1 MNNQWQDNLRNR
13 MNLHEETAPDGLW
26 EGIEEH
32 IDNISTVD
40 ANPNRRKLV
49 IWSLSSV
56 AVAAVAVLL
65 LLLLPFNSE
74 TPQQTTGFTQSITDI
89 KQPVEPATTIEPA
102 ADKPAAD
109 NMFAENNVASTTRQS
124 IKETADKRDNEL
136 LLTEPETSKDKSSN
150 LSEPIVTQK
159 EPTEPTEP
167 QVGKTSTTKDA
178 PTQTNNQLLAQSTQK
193 SKQKNSKWQ
202 TNLSMSNIPS
212 GSSESISGFGTFA
225 LQETVE
231 DQYNVLS
238 KYTDRSA
245 YTDINHN
252 LPITVALTLSYNIN
266 ERWRLSSGLNY
277 SLLTSRLKSVSAN
290 YYYDDYQTLHYIGIP
305 VNVAYTLWRNNNLS
319 TYINAGALVEKN
331 VAGTLSS
338 DYYLDNEL
346 ELSTT
351 ESITTKYLQWSVNS
365 AIGVEYKISDY
376 LGLYA
381 EPGISYYFGNK
392 SELETIYKD
401 RPFNFNL
408 RLGLRLNI
416 NK

>member
-65 LLLLPFNSE
+65 LLLIPFNSE
-74 TPQQTTGFTQSITDI
+74 TPQQTTGFTESITDI
-89 KQPVEPATTIEPA
+89 KQPVEPATTIEAA
-102 ADKPAAD
+102 ADKTATD
-109 NMFAENNVASTTRQS
+109 NLFAENNVANTTRQS
-124 IKETADKRDNEL
+124 IKETADKRDSEVL
-136 LLTEPETSKDKSSN
+136 PTEPETPKDKSSN
-150 LSEPIVTQK
+150 LSEPIVAQK

-178 PTQTNNQLLAQSTQK
+178 PTQTNNQLLAQSTQN
-193 SKQKNSKWQ
+193 SKQKYSKWQ
-202 TNLSMSNIPS
+202 TNLSMSNLPS

-231 DQYNVLS
+231 DQYNILS
-238 KYTDRSA
+238 KYTDRGA

-277 SLLTSRLKSVSAN
+277 SLLTSKLKSVSAN

-305 VNVAYTLWRNNNLS
+305 VNAAYTLWRNNNLS

-346 ELSTT
+346 ELSTQ
-351 ESITTKYLQWSVNS
+351 ESIKTKYLQWSVNS

-381 EPGISYYFGNK
+381 EPGISYYFSNK